1 MIQKSLVLLKPDAYL
16 RRYIGACVL
25 KEFRDNGLL
34 KIKAFKEVAASPS
47 LAEKHYSV
55 HREKPFFKQL
65 IDYLTLGPVIAMV
78 VEGEDAISSI
88 RLMLGSTFS
97 EKAAPNTVRGK
108 YGIWDGINVVHAS
121 DGDETAK
128 YEISL
133 WQREA
138 GLIEQP
144 SKVVNKLIDKYI
156 DQWSKRRVDN
166 TLKLR
171 EICHLI
177 AEDKSKM
184 EIYMNEIF
192 NLLRVECLDSD
203 EITVQRFVKVIL
215 ATLK

>member
-16 RRYIGACVL
+16 RKYIGACVL
-25 KEFRDNGLL
+25 KEFRENSLL
-34 KIKAFKEVAASPS
+34 KIKAFKEVAPSPS

-55 HREKPFFKQL
+55 HREKPFFKKL

-78 VEGEDAISSI
+78 IEGEEAISSI

-133 WQREA
+133 WRREA

-144 SKVVNKLIDKYI
+144 LKVVNQLIDEYI
-156 DQWSKRRVDN
+156 EQWSKRRINN

-171 EICHLI
+171 ELCRLI
-177 AEDKSKM
+177 AEDKSKI
-184 EIYMNEIF
+184 EAYMNEIF
-192 NLLRVECLDSD
+192 NLLRGECLDSD

-215 ATLK
+215 DTLK